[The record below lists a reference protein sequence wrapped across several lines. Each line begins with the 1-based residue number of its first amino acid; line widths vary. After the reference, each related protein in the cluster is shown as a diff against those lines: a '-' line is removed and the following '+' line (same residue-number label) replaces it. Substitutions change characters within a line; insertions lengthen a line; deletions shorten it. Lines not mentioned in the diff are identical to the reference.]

1 MPAEMDFIAAAAVVL
16 FAAALVMAVRTLW
29 GVAASAKNHMDLIK
43 RELTGWDDPATG
55 ENHPSLRAE
64 VKHLSNRLDAVEQ
77 DTKQLRRNG
86 GSHLADR
93 VADIVE
99 EIATVK
105 DSVNSVRERIEQVHP
120 DAPKPRRRRTTK
132 KEETE

>member
-1 MPAEMDFIAAAAVVL
+1 MPAEMDFVAAAAVVL

-64 VKHLSNRLDAVEQ
+64 VKDLSTRLDVVEQ

-86 GSHLADR
+86 GTHLADR
-93 VADIVE
+93 VADIAE
-99 EIATVK
+99 
-105 DSVNSVRERIEQVHP
+105 SVTLLRQRIDEVHP
-120 DAPKPRRRRTTK
+120 VDAPKPRRRRTTK
-132 KEETE
+132 KEESV